1 MAIITKYTLKNLSL
15 KDSDLHIGLWRFVVC
30 FLFFFFNT
38 NCRCLIF
45 KMTLSEKCS
54 QSDGYLLS
62 TECFYI
68 NYFMSLNNLKNKIKF
83 LKHLLEIGLIIII
96 FQSLRK
102 VKCFSKDLKTRKA

>member
-1 MAIITKYTLKNLSL
+1 
-15 KDSDLHIGLWRFVVC
+15 
-30 FLFFFFNT
+30 
-38 NCRCLIF
+38 
-45 KMTLSEKCS
+45 MTLSEKCW

-83 LKHLLEIGLIIII
+83 LKHLLEIGLIILI